1 MLNGTAMR
9 IRHMTIFDIVYVP
22 FPFTDLSSAKRRPCI
37 IIGSYKPTSFNQH
50 LIVAMITSKVSTI
63 KFPHDI
69 EIEDLKAAGLS
80 TSSVIRL
87 SKIVT
92 IDSGIVIKKLG
103 RLAKSE
109 QTRLKR
115 EFAKLFEEVV

>member
-1 MLNGTAMR
+1 
-9 IRHMTIFDIVYVP
+9 MTIFDIIYVP
-22 FPFTDLSSAKRRPCI
+22 FPFTDLSTAKRRPCI
-37 IIGSYKPTSFNQH
+37 IIGNFKPKSFNQH
-50 LIVAMITSKVSTI
+50 LIVAMITSKISTI

-69 EIEDLKAAGLS
+69 EIEDLKAAGLP

-92 IDSGIVIKKLG
+92 IDSAIVIKKLG

-109 QTRLKR
+109 QTRVKR
-115 EFAKLFEEVV
+115 EFTKLFEGVA